1 MLLGFIAADK
11 GIEVTVRRR
20 ATVFIIIVIIP
31 TNEGMVMLFIGQS
44 PWQLRVKYCAD
55 RVN

>member
-20 ATVFIIIVIIP
+20 ETVFFIIIVP
-31 TNEGMVMLFIGQS
+31 TNEGMVMLFVGQS